1 MHHFSISDGLP
12 YNQFQFLA
20 RRLQTTI
27 RSRLFMSCIVQQEA
41 AIPIFVAMR
50 KIGFI
55 LTLAIVVVVSLYACG
70 PKQANEKIT
79 IVATTGIV
87 GDCVRELVGD
97 QAVVISLMGAGVD
110 PHLYRASQ
118 GDIEKLINADI
129 IVYSGLHLEG
139 KMAKMLE
146 NYAQQKPTFAV
157 GEYVDKTK
165 LKRVDE
171 TSDLVD
177 PHIWFGPKTWLQGLE
192 GVAKELD
199 KIEGLEGTL
208 TRYATYKQNIDETTT
223 NLKAKLA
230 TELPDTSK
238 RILITS
244 HDAFEY
250 FGEAFGFQVRGL
262 QGIST
267 AAEYGTKDVKNLVDF
282 IIDNNIKS
290 VFVETSVSDKN
301 LRAVIEG
308 ANARDYKLNIGGTL
322 YSDALGADNTPAGT
336 YKGMLEANVLTIIS
350 GLK

>member
-1 MHHFSISDGLP
+1 M
-12 YNQFQFLA
+12 
-20 RRLQTTI
+20 TI
-27 RSRLFMSCIVQQEA
+27 LGKYLCIVLS
-41 AIPIFVAMR
+41 
-50 KIGFI
+50 FI
-55 LTLAIVVVVSLYACG
+55 LILTGCSEPA
-70 PKQANEKIT
+70 KNEKIT
-79 IVATTGIV
+79 ILATTGIV
-87 GDCVRELVGD
+87 GDCISELVGD
-97 QAVVISLMGAGVD
+97 QAIVISLMGAGVD

-129 IVYSGLHLEG
+129 IVYNGLHLEG

-157 GEYVDKTK
+157 GEYIDKTR

-177 PHIWFGPKTWLQGLE
+177 PHIWFSPDLWLHGLE
-192 GVAKELD
+192 GVAKELSKIKGLEKSHD
-199 KIEGLEGTL
+199 NYKSYRNKIVSKKIELRQRLDSTL
-208 TRYATYKQNIDETTT
+208 SSE
-223 NLKAKLA
+223 
-230 TELPDTSK
+230 K

-250 FGEAFGFQVRGL
+250 FGDAFDFQVRGL

-301 LRAVIEG
+301 LQAVIEG

-336 YKGMLEANVLTIIS
+336 YKGMLEENVNTIIK